1 MLNMPSFCLG
11 GCDDCHAKQN
21 FLGLFQTYISP
32 IYYQNISD
40 HISVENPDPPT
51 QLKEVYIV
59 LYCGLFDF
67 WHLLGLFPQF
77 SGILNFEC
85 FPNIVAS
92 RLPKT
97 PTLVPIVTVQAFFP
111 YLDPSLPTNVFVER

>member
-1 MLNMPSFCLG
+1 MTAM
-11 GCDDCHAKQN
+11 QN
-21 FLGLFQTYISP
+21 KTSLDYFKPIYHPYIIKIKTIFQTIF
-32 IYYQNISD
+32 
-40 HISVENPDPPT
+40 
-51 QLKEVYIV
+51 QLKIQTPQLNSKKSSLCCIV
-59 LYCGLFDF
+59 DF
-67 WHLLGLFPQF
+67 LIFGTDFGGGGTYGLFPQF

-111 YLDPSLPTNVFVER
+111 YLDPSLPTIVSVER